1 MADKPKLQ
9 DIAELLQHLR
19 HSQADRRRQEEA
31 GGITPQLQMLRA
43 WQSQRLAQTHADLL
57 ANPRYAPAGR
67 FFLDDLY
74 GPHDFSQRD
83 QDILHVY
90 RSMRRLLPDVLIHP
104 LSLVIEL
111 NNLTA
116 ALDEALLH
124 VLVTE
129 LGVTDTITPGQYAEA
144 YRRCDN
150 YDDRL
155 RQLDL
160 IVAIG
165 REIDRLVRLPFI
177 KTTLRLVR
185 GPARLAGWS
194 ELHDF
199 LERGFAAFKHMG
211 GAETFLQTLYER
223 ERQILDQIYAGDPD
237 PFAV

>member
-1 MADKPKLQ
+1 MADQPKLQ

-19 HSQADRRRQEEA
+19 RSQTDRRRQEEA
-31 GGITPQLQMLRA
+31 AGLAPQLQMLRA
-43 WQSQRLAQTHADLL
+43 WQSQRLAETHADLL
-57 ANPRYAPAGR
+57 AYPRYGPACR
-67 FFLDDLY
+67 FFLNDLY
-74 GPHDFSQRD
+74 GPQDFSQRD

-90 RSMRRLLPDVLIHP
+90 RSMRRFLPDVLIHP

-111 NNLTA
+111 NNLTT

-129 LGVTDTITPGQYAEA
+129 LGVTDWITAEQYAEA

-199 LERGFAAFKHMG
+199 LERGFAAFKHIG
-211 GAETFLQTLYER
+211 GAEIFLQTLYEC
-223 ERQILDQIYAGDPD
+223 ERQILDQIYAGAPD